1 MGVQMVSRGR
11 YQEAIAVLEAVC
23 EQYPFNESFI
33 AGQVR
38 PGSLAQGVL
47 HFVAVC
53 AYCCEAWRSL
63 HCSVLLSAAVPLSCQ

>member
-33 AGQVR
+33 AGQVCVFTDAR
-38 PGSLAQGVL
+38 ASS
-47 HFVAVC
+47 H
-53 AYCCEAWRSL
+53 
-63 HCSVLLSAAVPLSCQ
+63 

>member
-38 PGSLAQGVL
+38 LHRCACIQSLTAGSAG
-47 HFVAVC
+47 
-53 AYCCEAWRSL
+53 
-63 HCSVLLSAAVPLSCQ
+63 